1 MATAL
6 MGTVSCSNEAL
17 EKDTAKGDFESF
29 TLRLSNMDPVQTKA
43 LTGRK
48 IPGEDAR
55 NENTIT
61 HVDYFFFGDEA
72 GTSLL
77 YSGRL
82 SASDLTAVSGQ
93 NYTYEKE
100 FDVTNDFPNIKYG
113 CYAYVVANYPKTIT
127 ATTLEGLMALTLTSD
142 WTQAQSSFVMDT
154 YDSKTGS
161 AVHALT
167 PKTTAEVKTID
178 LPLTRVAAKIV
189 VNLKIAK
196 TFTDKIGDL
205 WEPVVSQINHQFVN
219 FRKTATLA
227 GTPSVYSN
235 ATEYG
240 NTSST
245 HEGLTANDDV
255 TVGGKE
261 YYSYTVAPYY
271 TYPQTFNTSNNK
283 SPYVKFQMQ
292 WVNEDKG
299 SNNFYY
305 KFLAPELTTF
315 ERNRIYMFNATIDVI
330 GGTEDDFAE
339 LVDVIYVADWWAP
352 AAISATYESA
362 KYLSVVNHSYTI
374 YGEESITVP
383 VISSDDIQVRIV
395 SSSQQTVKE
404 TLGTTATKS
413 VTGASV
419 TANGKDS
426 FTLTHPLST
435 TITTS
440 DNPSFDCTPIT
451 FVVEVKHATGGLTKT
466 EQVTIV
472 QYPPIYASLLEGG
485 NSFVNGYYSYQSA
498 SVTPTPSTEQRAG
511 NNQFYRVANNGT
523 GRTISGGGY
532 TGASINGDNY
542 GYMNNDYN
550 YDGKNMTLITVT
562 AFPTGSDSY
571 TVASSTGTNAPVETS
586 FKYIIGDPRQPSGYS
601 SSSLFPYLWG
611 NNTVAWDESNAAKI
625 MVGARNGIK
634 NIIAPVF
641 LVSSGIAGRP
651 SDVTGM
657 NSYDK
662 AEKRCATYQEQG
674 YPAGRWRLPTEAE
687 TFFMY
692 SLQRMNVIDQLYSP
706 GSGYYTTSG
715 NIFGWNA
722 GLANSTYTFQPAGTA
737 AHSVRC
743 IYDIWYWGKTAPGD
757 LHTFNPGNK

>member
-43 LTGRK
+43 LTGNK

-93 NYTYEKE
+93 DYTYEKE

-113 CYAYVVANYPKTIT
+113 CYAYVVANYPRTIT

-154 YDSKTGS
+154 YDSATGS

-196 TFTDKIGDL
+196 SFTDKVGDL

-227 GTPSVYSN
+227 GLPLEGTPLEGDPTGTAVDQN
-235 ATEYG
+235 YG

-339 LVDVIYVADWWAP
+339 VVDVIYVADWWAP
-352 AAISATYESA
+352 GTISATYESA

-374 YGEESITVP
+374 YGEDSITVP
-383 VISSDDIQVRIV
+383 VISSDDIQIV
-395 SSSQQTVKE
+395 SFT
-404 TLGTTATKS
+404 GTKKNLKTGNS
-413 VTGASV
+413 VTV
-419 TANGKDS
+419 TPTVIANGKES
-426 FTLTHPLST
+426 FKLTHDLVND
-435 TITTS
+435 IT
-440 DNPSFDCTPIT
+440 DELYDCTPIT
-451 FVVEVKHATGGLTKT
+451 YTVTIKHVAGGLSKT
-466 EQVTIV
+466 ETVTIV
-472 QYPPIYASLLEGG
+472 QYPNIYVERVLSNGYVWVNGRGGG
-485 NSFVNGYYSYQSA
+485 NQQTPVYNNNNNEIGVVVQRSTVNGQ
-498 SVTPTPSTEQRAG
+498 G
-511 NNQFYRVANNGT
+511 DNNNQNNYNIYVSVLPAN
-523 GRTISGGGY
+523 
-532 TGASINGDNY
+532 
-542 GYMNNDYN
+542 
-550 YDGKNMTLITVT
+550 
-562 AFPTGSDSY
+562 
-571 TVASSTGTNAPVETS
+571 STSV
-586 FKYIIGDPRQPSGYS
+586 IGDPR
-601 SSSLFPYLWG
+601 
-611 NNTVAWDESNAAKI
+611 
-625 MVGARNGIK
+625 VGATAVNNLGNDVTNSYK
-634 NIIAPVF
+634 AAGQATENVIAPAFKVA
-641 LVSSGIAGRP
+641 SSYGKT
-651 SDVTGM
+651 SSM
-657 NSYDK
+657 SYTR
-662 AEKRCATYQEQG
+662 ARERCASYQEAG

-687 TFFMY
+687 VRFAVELSKYGHIPTLFQTHINNGYWTANGSIY
-692 SLQRMNVIDQLYSP
+692 STTANGTL
-706 GSGYYTTSG
+706 YTTDNPTSD
-715 NIFGWNA
+715 NTNR
-722 GLANSTYTFQPAGTA
+722 
-737 AHSVRC
+737 SVRC
-743 IYDIWYWGKTAPGD
+743 VYDIWYWGDAPMTSTGATATAVTD
-757 LHTFNPGNK
+757 ANGNVTGYSNAATNWLGYKMD